1 MKAYTM
7 IDKWFVIINPVSGR
21 NKGGK
26 LWHKIKPLLTEGG
39 ISFDFA
45 ITEYVDHASEIT
57 GNAAK
62 AGYTNFLII
71 GGDGTANDVVNGI
84 CNSSIDINLF
94 TIAMLSAG
102 TGNDWVRTIGK
113 CPSLNSIVNSLKQ
126 RSTFLHDVGICS
138 YHKNDT
144 IRKRYFINIVGLGF
158 EGHVAKR
165 LFEEKS
171 IFRGT
176 KLQYQIAILRSLF
189 IYKHTQMKITVDGV
203 TTELTTLSIAAG
215 IGKYNGG
222 GLKQLPESKYDDG
235 LLDMT
240 VIGNMSKL
248 KMVISLP
255 KLQSGVHTKMKE
267 VKTFRGKEISIE
279 SKPNVFIDADGEYLG
294 TTAIQISIANNKLQ
308 ILKWRD

>member
-1 MKAYTM
+1 M

-21 NKGGK
+21 NKGRK

-45 ITEYVDHASEIT
+45 LTEYMDHASEIT
-57 GNAAK
+57 NTAIG
-62 AGYTNFLII
+62 AGFTNFLII

-84 CNSSIDINLF
+84 CNSKLDLNLF
-94 TIAMLSAG
+94 TVAMLSAG
-102 TGNDWVRTIGK
+102 TGNDWGRTIGK
-113 CPSLNSIVNSLKQ
+113 CKLLQTLVKSLQQKE
-126 RSTFLHDVGICS
+126 TFSHDVGICS
-138 YHKNDT
+138 YQKNNT
-144 IRKRYFINIVGLGF
+144 QQTRYFINIVGLGF

-176 KLQYQIAILRSLF
+176 KLQYQIAILRSLL
-189 IYKHTQMKITVDGV
+189 IYKHTQMKITVDGISSQI
-203 TTELTTLSIAAG
+203 TTLSIAAG

-222 GLKQLPESKYDDG
+222 GLKQLPESKFDDG

-240 VIGNMSKL
+240 VIGNMSKF

-255 KLQSGVHTKMKE
+255 KLQSGIHTRMKK
-267 VKTFRGKEISIE
+267 VKTFRGKEIIIE
-279 SKPNVFIDADGEYLG
+279 SAPNVFIDADGEYLG
-294 TTAIQISIANNKLQ
+294 TTPITITLASNKLQ
-308 ILKWRD
+308 ILKWMD

>member
-1 MKAYTM
+1 M
-7 IDKWFVIINPVSGR
+7 IDTWFVIINPVSGR
-21 NKGGK
+21 NKGRK

-39 ISFDFA
+39 ITFDFA
-45 ITEYVDHASEIT
+45 LTEYVDHASEIA
-57 GNAAK
+57 GKAA
-62 AGYTNFLII
+62 GSGITNFLVI
-71 GGDGTANDVVNGI
+71 GGDGTANDVINGI
-84 CNSSIDINLF
+84 CRSGIDMHKF
-94 TIAMLSAG
+94 TVGMLSAG

-113 CPSLNSIVNSLKQ
+113 CQSLNTVVQTLKK
-126 RSTFLHDVGICS
+126 RATFLHDVGICN
-138 YHKNDT
+138 YQKNGQLQ
-144 IRKRYFINIVGLGF
+144 IRYFINIVGLGF

-189 IYKHTQMKITVDGV
+189 VYKHTQMQITVDGNS
-203 TTELTTLSIAAG
+203 TAITTLSIAAG

-222 GLKQLPESKYDDG
+222 GLKQLPDSICDDG

-255 KLQSGVHTKMKE
+255 KLQSGIHTKMKE
-267 VKTFRGKEISIE
+267 VKTFRGKEIVIE
-279 SKPNVFIDADGEYLG
+279 STPDVFMDADGEYLG
-294 TTAIQISIANNKLQ
+294 TTPVKISILQ
-308 ILKWRD
+308 DKINILNFATN